1 MNHDQETDHRTT
13 AMEGAVQNT
22 KDSRGKNT
30 PESSRFLE
38 LPDLGCQRSLHSLI
52 EDDLES
58 QENGSFE
65 MARLLR
71 QCEEAVDS
79 DAVTIEAPISHAE
92 VPSEGN
98 SVEPGHPT
106 NSTGCSCDENSNTIK
121 TREKSSTEPTHV
133 SLWKRLFKRFIAIHR

>member
-13 AMEGAVQNT
+13 SMEGAVQNT
-22 KDSRGKNT
+22 KDSRGKDT

-38 LPDLGCQRSLHSLI
+38 LPDFGCQRSLHSLI
-52 EDDLES
+52 EDDLVS

-79 DAVTIEAPISHAE
+79 DAITIEAPISHAE

-106 NSTGCSCDENSNTIK
+106 ISTSCDESTNTIK
-121 TREKSSTEPTHV
+121 TGEKSNTKPTHV
-133 SLWKRLFKRFIAIHR
+133 SLWRRLFKRYTAVHC